1 MTIMFFGPIIAALAT
16 GVAIYSLLRMLQNSD
31 RIASE
36 KLASKTSKKLQSEI
50 AAVTDACCGQARWWR
65 WCCFAS

>member
-31 RIASE
+31 RITEE
-36 KLASKTSKKLQSEI
+36 KLVRETAKSS
-50 AAVTDACCGQARWWR
+50 VT
-65 WCCFAS
+65 